1 MGAVGNLSGVG
12 VAPGELLAV
21 DMPPGAAW
29 LDVVSWCWAEGVA
42 FLPLHHRLTDR
53 EKRAIVDLARP
64 AVVLDRSGGSTWF
77 ADPGPVHDDVG
88 LVVATSGTA
97 GATRLVELSRRAV
110 SAAVTGSTQA
120 LRRAAESEKDLA
132 APWVCCLSPAHIGGL
147 LVLLRGVL
155 GGAAVLVQDRFD
167 VDRFT
172 KGTPDGACASL
183 VPSMLR
189 SLVESGVDLARFGT
203 LLIGGDAV
211 DPRLADAALS
221 RGARIV
227 ATYGLTETCG
237 GVVHDGMP
245 IADTEIRLD
254 THEHAIEV
262 RGPTVMDGYR
272 ADPAATGAAFTVDGW
287 LRTGDVGRLDDD
299 GRLRVEGRVDDL
311 IRAGA
316 EKVWPQEVEAALRD
330 HRKISDVAVAGRP
343 DTEWGRRVV
352 AFVVP
357 RSPDDPPSLAELRAH
372 TAERIAGFKAPREL
386 VLVESLPRTA
396 SGKLRR
402 GELAGGV

>member
-1 MGAVGNLSGVG
+1 VGAGGNLSRVG
-12 VAPGELLAV
+12 VARGELLAV
-21 DMPPGAAW
+21 DMPPGSAW

-64 AVVLDRSGGSTWF
+64 AAVMDRSGGSTWF
-77 ADPGPVHDDVG
+77 ADPGPVDDGVG
-88 LVVATSGTA
+88 LVVATSGTG
-97 GATRLVELSRRAV
+97 GASRLVELSRRAV
-110 SAAVTGSTQA
+110 SAAVTGSTKA
-120 LRRAAESEKDLA
+120 LRREAGAELDPA

-155 GGAAVLVQDRFD
+155 GRAAVLVQDRFD

-189 SLVESGVDLARFGT
+189 SLVEAGVDLARFGT
-203 LLIGGDAV
+203 LLVGGDAV
-211 DPRLADAALS
+211 EPGLAAAALS
-221 RGARIV
+221 RGARVV

-245 IADTEIRLD
+245 LAGTEIRLD
-254 THEHAIEV
+254 GEEHTIEV

-272 ADPAATGAAFTVDGW
+272 ADPAATGAALTVDGW
-287 LRTGDVGRLDDD
+287 LRTGDVGQLDDD
-299 GRLRVEGRVDDL
+299 GRLSVEGRLDDM
-311 IRAGA
+311 IRTGA
-316 EKVWPQEVEAALRD
+316 EKVWPQEVETALRD
-330 HRKISDVAVAGRP
+330 HPKVADVAVAGRP
-343 DTEWGRRVV
+343 DEQWGRRVV

-357 RSPDDPPSLAELRAH
+357 LSPEDPPSLADLRTRA
-372 TAERIAGFKAPREL
+372 AGRIAGFKAPRDL

-402 GELAGGV
+402 AELSGGV